1 MRRHLA
7 PRYWP
12 TWLLLGFMR
21 LCALLPF
28 SWLLRIGGLLGD
40 AFYYLSPSR
49 RRVAQINIRLCF
61 PNLDK
66 TGQYKIQRACF
77 RNIGISVMETALAW
91 WGAEEKIKTL
101 YRLEGLHHVESARRD
116 NKAILLLS
124 GHMSCTE
131 IGARQLA
138 FHVPFQAMYKPAKN
152 KLFESVLLAKRSSF
166 YHEMVPRKQSRL
178 LLRNLKQKIP
188 TWYAPDQNFG
198 HDDTVFAP
206 FFGVPVISLTATA
219 RIAGNTGAVVIP
231 FFPYRLPGTDG
242 YRLVIGEPLKDFPS
256 GDAVQDATLV
266 NRVIEEAVRQ
276 APDQYLWVHKRFRH
290 RPPGEAPVY

>member
-1 MRRHLA
+1 MGRYLA

-21 LCALLPF
+21 LCALLSF
-28 SWLLRIGGLLGD
+28 SWLVRIGGLLGN

-49 RRVAQINIRLCF
+49 RRIAQINIGLCF
-61 PNLDK
+61 PDLDQA
-66 TGQYKIQRACF
+66 GQRIILKACF
-77 RNIGISVMETALAW
+77 RNIGISLMETALAW
-91 WGAEEKIKTL
+91 WWPVEKIKTL
-101 YRLEGLHHVESARRD
+101 YRIEGLHNVERARHD
-116 NKAILLLS
+116 NKAVLLLS
-124 GHMSCTE
+124 GHMCCTE

-152 KLFESVLLAKRSSF
+152 KLFESVMLARRSSF
-166 YHEMVPRKQSRL
+166 YHEMVPRKQSRR

-198 HDDTVFAP
+198 HDETVFAP
-206 FFGVPVISLTATA
+206 FFGIPVTSLTATA
-219 RIAGNTGAVVIP
+219 RIAGSTDAVVIP
-231 FFPYRLPGTDG
+231 FFPYRLPDNSG

-256 GDAVQDATLV
+256 GNALQDASRV
-266 NRVIEEAVRQ
+266 NGIIEEAVRQ

-290 RPPGEAPVY
+290 RPPGEAPLY

>member
-1 MRRHLA
+1 MRAYLA

-21 LCALLPF
+21 VCARLPF
-28 SWLLRIGGLLGD
+28 TWLMRVGGFLGN
-40 AFYYLSPSR
+40 AFYWLSPPR
-49 RRVAQINIRLCF
+49 RRIAETNIRLCF
-61 PNLDK
+61 PEL
-66 TGQYKIQRACF
+66 TPAQRRKIQKACF
-77 RNIGISVMETALAW
+77 RNIGISVMETALTW
-91 WGAEEKIKTL
+91 WGKPEKVKTL
-101 YRLEGLHHVESARRD
+101 YQIEGLDHVERARRD

-131 IGARQLA
+131 IGSRQLA

-152 KLFESVLLAKRSSF
+152 KLFECVMLAKRSGF
-166 YHEMVPRKQSRL
+166 YQEMVPRKQSLRM
-178 LLRNLKQKIP
+178 LRNLKQKIP

-206 FFGVPVISLTATA
+206 FFGVPAVSLTATA
-219 RIAGNTGAVVIP
+219 RIAGSADAVVIP
-231 FFPYRLPGTDG
+231 FFPYRLPDNSG
-242 YRLVIGEPLKDFPS
+242 YRLVLGEPLKDFPS
-256 GDAVQDATLV
+256 GDSVQDATRV
-266 NRVIEEAVRQ
+266 NRVIEEAVRR

>member
-1 MRRHLA
+1 
-7 PRYWP
+7 
-12 TWLLLGFMR
+12 MR
-21 LCALLPF
+21 LCSHLPF
-28 SWLLRIGGLLGD
+28 SWLLRIGSLLGST
-40 AFYYLSPSR
+40 FYYLSPPR
-49 RRVAQINIRLCF
+49 RRIAAINIRLCF
-61 PNLDK
+61 PELDK
-66 TGQYKIQRACF
+66 AAQHKIQKACF

-91 WGAEEKIKTL
+91 WGSEKKIKAL
-101 YRLEGLHHVESARRD
+101 YRIEGLHHVESARSK
-116 NKAILLLS
+116 NKPVLLLS

-166 YHEMVPRKQSRL
+166 YHEMVPRKQSRR

-188 TWYAPDQNFG
+188 TWYGPDQNFG
-198 HDDTVFAP
+198 HDDIVFAP
-206 FFGVPVISLTATA
+206 FFGVPATSLTATA
-219 RIAGNTGAVVIP
+219 RIAGSTDAVVIP
-231 FFPYRLPGTDG
+231 FFPYRLPGDKG

-256 GDAVQDATLV
+256 GDAVQDATRV

-290 RPPGEAPVY
+290 RPPGEAPIY

>member
-1 MRRHLA
+1 MRDYLA

-21 LCALLPF
+21 LCARLPF
-28 SWLLRIGGLLGD
+28 AWLLRTGSFIGMI
-40 AFYYLSPSR
+40 FYCLSASR
-49 RRVAQINIRLCF
+49 RRIAETNIGLCF
-61 PNLDK
+61 PELNK
-66 TGQYKIQRACF
+66 AQQRKIEKACF
-77 RNIGISVMETALAW
+77 RNIGVSVMETALAW
-91 WGAEEKIKTL
+91 WGSEAKIKAL
-101 YRLEGLHHVESARRD
+101 YRIEGLHHVERARRD

-152 KLFESVLLAKRSSF
+152 KLFESVMLAKRSSF
-166 YHEMVPRKQSRL
+166 YREMVPRKQSRR

-206 FFGVPVISLTATA
+206 FFGVPAVTLTATA
-219 RIAGNTGAVVIP
+219 RIAAGTGAVVIP
-231 FFPYRLPGTDG
+231 FFPYRLPDNSG
-242 YRLVIGEPLKDFPS
+242 YRLVLGEPLKDFP
-256 GDAVQDATLV
+256 GGNTVADASRI
-266 NRVIEEAVRQ
+266 NHVIETAVRL

-290 RPPGEAPVY
+290 RPPGEASIY

>member
-1 MRRHLA
+1 MGRHLA

-21 LCALLPF
+21 VCARLPF
-28 SWLLRIGGLLGD
+28 SWLLRIGALLGNI
-40 AFYYLSPSR
+40 FYYLSPSR
-49 RRVAQINIRLCF
+49 RRVALTNIRLCF
-61 PNLDK
+61 PDLDNAA
-66 TGQYKIQRACF
+66 QHKIQRACF

-91 WGAEEKIKTL
+91 WGSEKKIKAL
-101 YRLEGLHHVESARRD
+101 YRIEGLHHIRSALRD

-124 GHMSCTE
+124 GHMSSME
-131 IGARQLA
+131 IGTRQLA
-138 FHVPFQAMYKPAKN
+138 FHIPFQAMYKPAKN
-152 KLFESVLLAKRSSF
+152 KLFESVMLARRSRF
-166 YHEMVPRKQSRL
+166 YHEMVPRKQSRR
-178 LLRNLKQKIP
+178 LLRNLKQKIA

-219 RIAGNTGAVVIP
+219 RIAGSTDAVVIP
-231 FFPYRLPGTDG
+231 FFPYRLPENLG
-242 YRLVIGEPLKDFPS
+242 YYLVIGEPLKDFPS
-256 GDAVQDATLV
+256 GDAVRDAASI
-266 NRVIEEAVRQ
+266 NHVIEEAVRQ